1 MAIGALTPPQD
12 EMPQRE
18 AFLEFPDNRLLID
31 LCGEYDRNLT
41 DIESKLSVQI
51 VRRGNQLVV
60 MGDEDA
66 QKQAIEVLQSLY
78 TRLEGGRE
86 VEAAD
91 VDRELRMGGSEQ
103 GTGSRDGDQLEMF
116 KGGSVEIKTRKKAG

>member
-18 AFLEFPDNRLLID
+18 AFVEFPDNRLLID

-41 DIESKLSVQI
+41 EIEQKLSVQI

-60 MGDEDA
+60 MGEEDS
-66 QKQAIEVLQSLY
+66 Q
-78 TRLEGGRE
+78 
-86 VEAAD
+86 
-91 VDRELRMGGSEQ
+91 
-103 GTGSRDGDQLEMF
+103 
-116 KGGSVEIKTRKKAG
+116 RKRH